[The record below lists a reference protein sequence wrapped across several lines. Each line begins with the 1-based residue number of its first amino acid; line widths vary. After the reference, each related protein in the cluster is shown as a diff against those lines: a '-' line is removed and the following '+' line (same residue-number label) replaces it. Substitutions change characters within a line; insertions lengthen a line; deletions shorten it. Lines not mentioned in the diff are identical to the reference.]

1 MDGML
6 RSGLVVLV
14 LLLVG
19 CNSFAGGGTGGG
31 GDDDPSGDA
40 PGGGGSNAGTNVFA
54 TTTTNVVV
62 EIDYETGQAPYT
74 GNVLTFGDT
83 WEPTINNINR
93 VFSSKKTLTIPSTV
107 GAMTDVGPISDEEIT
122 VADIAALAAQH
133 RSMHDSADTKTYW
146 MLFASG
152 YFTDGNGVNPGVLGV
167 SVGDTILMFK
177 DVIRSTGD
185 LANPNTVRYVE
196 QSTIIH
202 ELAHSIGLVD
212 NGVTMLVDHKDEAH
226 GAHCS
231 NPDCVEYWLNEGSS
245 DARAFALRRLLT
257 NNTILFDAACLADVD
272 ALTGGP

>member
-1 MDGML
+1 MVRML
-6 RSGLVVLV
+6 RSTV
-14 LLLVG
+14 LLLALLPVG
-19 CNSFAGGGTGGG
+19 CNSFAGGGSG
-31 GDDDPSGDA
+31 GDDDPSRDA
-40 PGGGGSNAGTNVFA
+40 PGGGSGAATNVFA
-54 TTTTNVVV
+54 ITTTKVVV
-62 EIDYETGQAPYT
+62 EVDYETGQEPYT

-83 WEPTINNINR
+83 WQPTHTNINR
-93 VFSSKKTLTIPSTV
+93 VFSSKKTLTIPSTT

-133 RSMHDSADTKTYW
+133 RTEHDSADTKTYW
-146 MLFASG
+146 MLFVSG

-167 SVGDTILMFK
+167 SVGDTIVMFK
-177 DVIRSTGD
+177 DVIRSTGE
-185 LANPNTVRYVE
+185 LTNPNTVRYVE

-226 GAHCS
+226 GAHCT